1 MLVAGL
7 EGQPEPARVKRGPR
21 DEGRAQQHGLRQHGL
36 SPHDKLPIRAQAGRL
51 WGAPWITF
59 TARVDHRGPWSL
71 VELGVDCR
79 RLLGVGCESARL
91 IVWGRMKVGLCW
103 IITSQ
108 CRHMTTQNPT
118 AAPRTQLI
126 NLRRALEALDA
137 GERGATA
144 SAGLCRPQSRSASS
158 RGPKGGRQSARPTWR
173 AASPRLPRKKRLKVP
188 TLP

>member
-79 RLLGVGCESARL
+79 RLLGVGVR
-91 IVWGRMKVGLCW
+91 VG
-103 IITSQ
+103 
-108 CRHMTTQNPT
+108 
-118 AAPRTQLI
+118 
-126 NLRRALEALDA
+126 EAYCV
-137 GERGATA
+137 GEDE
-144 SAGLCRPQSRSASS
+144 
-158 RGPKGGRQSARPTWR
+158 GG
-173 AASPRLPRKKRLKVP
+173 LPRATFFRLGAPLYSVSCW
-188 TLP
+188 

>member
-91 IVWGRMKVGLCW
+91 IVWGRMKVGSPAPLFFAW
-103 IITSQ
+103 EPPFT
-108 CRHMTTQNPT
+108 RLAVGKLDTTREGS
-118 AAPRTQLI
+118 AAKPVTM
-126 NLRRALEALDA
+126 
-137 GERGATA
+137 
-144 SAGLCRPQSRSASS
+144 ASS
-158 RGPKGGRQSARPTWR
+158 TQ
-173 AASPRLPRKKRLKVP
+173 
-188 TLP
+188 